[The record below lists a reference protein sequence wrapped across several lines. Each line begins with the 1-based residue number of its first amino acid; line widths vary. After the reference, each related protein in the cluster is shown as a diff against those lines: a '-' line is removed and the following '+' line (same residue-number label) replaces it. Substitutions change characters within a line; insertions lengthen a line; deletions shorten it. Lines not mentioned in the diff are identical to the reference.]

1 MPRAGYNRANRVA
14 DQIRMEVA
22 EIIMRK
28 TKDPRLG
35 AVTVTDVE
43 LTADLRQAHIY
54 YTSFPTQTD
63 AQRQDVQSGLAR
75 ASGFI
80 RSELGRRLH
89 LRYTPELM
97 FHEDLSGPKGDRILT
112 ILEKLDIPS
121 GNGSESEESPEGST
135 GPRNDD
141 AGEDD

>member
-1 MPRAGYNRANRVA
+1 MARAGYNRANRVA

-22 EIIMRK
+22 DIIMRK
-28 TKDPRLG
+28 TKDPRLE

-43 LTADLRQAHIY
+43 LTADLRQAHVFF
-54 YTSFPTQTD
+54 TSFPTHTD
-63 AQRQDVQSGLAR
+63 AQRQDVQSGLTR
-75 ASGFI
+75 AAGFI

-112 ILEKLDIPS
+112 ILEKLESPS
-121 GNGSESEESPEGST
+121 GNRLESEELPEGST
-135 GPRNDD
+135 GPRSGD